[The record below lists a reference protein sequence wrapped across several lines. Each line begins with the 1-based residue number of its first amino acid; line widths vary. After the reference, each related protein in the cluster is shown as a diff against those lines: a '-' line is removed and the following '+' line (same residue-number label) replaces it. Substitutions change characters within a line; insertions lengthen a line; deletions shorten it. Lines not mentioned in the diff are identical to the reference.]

1 PRRTGA
7 GALLELGHQGHAH
20 RRGQHRPGRVR
31 EHRPNRLIVKKR
43 INEIA
48 FAPLAEH
55 GALFDQVNQ
64 DLSAALTHVEG
75 ISSQS
80 PS

>member
-1 PRRTGA
+1 MSENIEN
-7 GALLELGHQGHAH
+7 LEPISA
-20 RRGQHRPGRVR
+20 
-31 EHRPNRLIVKKR
+31 IKKR
-43 INEIA
+43 INEVA

-75 ISSQS
+75 ISSQGQAQKNS
-80 PS
+80 DYRIYLELQED

>member
-1 PRRTGA
+1 MSENIEN
-7 GALLELGHQGHAH
+7 LEHISA
-20 RRGQHRPGRVR
+20 
-31 EHRPNRLIVKKR
+31 IKKR

-80 PS
+80 QS

>member
-1 PRRTGA
+1 MSENVEN
-7 GALLELGHQGHAH
+7 LEQISAIK
-20 RRGQHRPGRVR
+20 R
-31 EHRPNRLIVKKR
+31 R

-55 GALFDQVNQ
+55 GELFDQVSQ
-64 DLSAALTHVEG
+64 DLSAALTYVEG

-80 PS
+80 QA

>member
-1 PRRTGA
+1 MSEN
-7 GALLELGHQGHAH
+7 LEKL
-20 RRGQHRPGRVR
+20 
-31 EHRPNRLIVKKR
+31 EHISAIKKR

-55 GALFDQVNQ
+55 GALCDQVNQ

-75 ISSQS
+75 ISNQSQA
-80 PS
+80 

>member
-1 PRRTGA
+1 MSENVEN
-7 GALLELGHQGHAH
+7 LEQISA
-20 RRGQHRPGRVR
+20 
-31 EHRPNRLIVKKR
+31 IKKR

-48 FAPLAEH
+48 FAPLFVP
-55 GALFDQVNQ
+55 GVLVDQVNQ

-80 PS
+80 QA

>member
-1 PRRTGA
+1 MSGNIEN
-7 GALLELGHQGHAH
+7 LEQISA
-20 RRGQHRPGRVR
+20 
-31 EHRPNRLIVKKR
+31 IKKR

-75 ISSQS
+75 ISSQGQA
-80 PS
+80 

>member
-1 PRRTGA
+1 MSENVES
-7 GALLELGHQGHAH
+7 LEQISA
-20 RRGQHRPGRVR
+20 
-31 EHRPNRLIVKKR
+31 IKKR

-80 PS
+80 QSQKNSDYRIYLELQED

>member
-1 PRRTGA
+1 MSENIEN
-7 GALLELGHQGHAH
+7 LEQISA
-20 RRGQHRPGRVR
+20 
-31 EHRPNRLIVKKR
+31 IKKR

-55 GALFDQVNQ
+55 GALFDKVNL

-80 PS
+80 QS

>member
-1 PRRTGA
+1 MSENIEN
-7 GALLELGHQGHAH
+7 LEQISA
-20 RRGQHRPGRVR
+20 
-31 EHRPNRLIVKKR
+31 IKKR
-43 INEIA
+43 INEVA

-80 PS
+80 PSKKILTTASIQNCNKNNENSSRC